1 MGKVKGVAV
10 SELGDSDNEAAKP
23 IVLVVEDEEAVRS
36 LVTRYLQKKGYTVL
50 SAGDGQEALELLQS
64 SVEQPHI
71 LVSDVVMPRL
81 DGPSLVKKL
90 RPTYPDLTVIF
101 MSGYV
106 DNKFSVP
113 GLERD
118 SYRFLAK
125 PFSLTVLVDTLREL
139 TDIESGEF
147 ESV

>member
-1 MGKVKGVAV
+1 M
-10 SELGDSDNEAAKP
+10 SDLGDSDDESDKP
-23 IVLVVEDEEAVRS
+23 VLLVVEDEEAVRS
-36 LVTRYLQKKGYTVL
+36 LVTRYLQKKGYMVL
-50 SAGDGQEALELLQS
+50 SAGDGQEALELLQTS
-64 SVEQPHI
+64 LMQPDI

-81 DGPSLVKKL
+81 DGPSLAKKL
-90 RPTYPDLTVIF
+90 RPTHPEMKIIF

-125 PFSLTVLVDTLREL
+125 PFSLTVLVETIREL
-139 TDIESGEF
+139 AHLESGEF